1 MVKAVRMVGRFGGLT
16 AAIAVLGLAGGCTA
30 LRSHQGYIIDA
41 DLVNSVQPGVDNRT
55 SVIQTLGKPSFAS
68 QFNNGEWYYVARDSR
83 NLAYEPQAKS
93 QVTLNRVRPAGWC
106 RTSRA
111 PASIGRS
118 VGRTASPRRWAASAA
133 FRGVFGN
140 IGSGRPAGAG
150 TGGGDD
156 SQPCKAFLPS
166 CRALPRHPRNGTQA
180 LRRRHLLP
188 NPCSNLTD
196 AFATGSV
203 SPSNSLDMAARV
215 MRRPERG
222 RDHAYTDPP
231 R

>member
-83 NLAYEPQAKS
+83 NLAYMNPKARS
-93 QVTLNRVRPAGWC
+93 QLTLKIAFDQQGVVSNITRTGLDQVASVRPY
-106 RTSRA
+106 RKVT
-111 PASIGRS
+111 PTLGRKRS
-118 VGRTASPRRWAASAA
+118 
-133 FRGVFGN
+133 FFEELFGN
-140 IGSGRPAGAG
+140 IGSVGAAGAG

-156 SQPCKAFLPS
+156 SQP
-166 CRALPRHPRNGTQA
+166 
-180 LRRRHLLP
+180 
-188 NPCSNLTD
+188 
-196 AFATGSV
+196 
-203 SPSNSLDMAARV
+203 
-215 MRRPERG
+215 
-222 RDHAYTDPP
+222 
-231 R
+231 

>member
-83 NLAYEPQAKS
+83 NLAYMNPKAKS
-93 QVTLNRVRPAGWC
+93 QLTLKIAFDQQGVVSNITRTGLDQVASVRPYSKV
-106 RTSRA
+106 T
-111 PASIGRS
+111 PTLGRKRS
-118 VGRTASPRRWAASAA
+118 
-133 FRGVFGN
+133 FFEELFGN
-140 IGSGRPAGAG
+140 IGSVGAAGAG

-156 SQPCKAFLPS
+156 SQP
-166 CRALPRHPRNGTQA
+166 
-180 LRRRHLLP
+180 
-188 NPCSNLTD
+188 
-196 AFATGSV
+196 
-203 SPSNSLDMAARV
+203 
-215 MRRPERG
+215 
-222 RDHAYTDPP
+222 
-231 R
+231 